1 MLLPDRTEQAMSLPS
16 VAEVNIELAI
26 KSVVRAG
33 DEEATSGPDRAG
45 RREDRSEG
53 RFPIDPAQIRRILR
67 ARSLRRKSDL
77 AFVLDWPS
85 WDMLLDLI
93 ATKLEG
99 QHVSVSSL
107 CLSSGA
113 PQSTA
118 LRKLSVLEGNGLV
131 IRYVDGND
139 RRRICLTLT
148 DEAVAIVASMVQE
161 DMALLDPPP
170 EGPRPV
176 IRGR

>member
-26 KSVVRAG
+26 QSVVRAG

-53 RFPIDPAQIRRILR
+53 RFRIDPAQIRRILR

-161 DMALLDPPP
+161 DMALLDPRP
-170 EGPRPV
+170 EGTRPV
-176 IRGR
+176 VRGR

>member
-16 VAEVNIELAI
+16 VAEVDIELVI
-26 KSVVRAG
+26 KSVVRAS
-33 DEEATSGPDRAG
+33 DEDATSGSASAG
-45 RREDRSEG
+45 RSKDRSVG
-53 RFPIDPAQIRRILR
+53 GFPIEPAQIRRILR

-77 AFVLDWPS
+77 AFMLDWPS

-161 DMALLDPPP
+161 DMALLDPRPKN
-170 EGPRPV
+170 PRPV
-176 IRGR
+176 ARGR